1 MGDFYH
7 KVAAPKCSPLQSLF
21 SGLSSHL
28 HLLHTTSSSQSTSL
42 SDYTSVSLF
51 FSCHKVPH
59 FSLKNATSISMIYPN
74 PPLRR
79 TLSCSHISSWLR
91 NIQWEDAV
99 CCSQRKLPYNHQL
112 ITNWSNS
119 SVDAVGFFASFT
131 LAGVPLH
138 YLIALMIWN
147 FILISNNLYTS
158 L

>member
-28 HLLHTTSSSQSTSL
+28 HLLHTTRSSQSTSL

-59 FSLKNATSISMIYPN
+59 FSLRNATSISMIYPN
-74 PPLRR
+74 PPLCR

-99 CCSQRKLPYNHQL
+99 FCSQRKLPYNPLHQL
-112 ITNWSNS
+112 IQLQRWCCWILCFLHSCWS
-119 SVDAVGFFASFT
+119 AA
-131 LAGVPLH
+131 PLPH
-138 YLIALMIWN
+138 CSDDLKLYSN
-147 FILISNNLYTS
+147 F
-158 L
+158 